1 MSKGNS
7 NILANCFKK
16 TTKNVRDYVPP
27 TVKQENIREGIPIK
41 FPENADLTYTADLL
55 PNILFE
61 EWPSEEEINSYDF
74 TNNGHKYS
82 DPNSNLIIFPF
93 SLRKETYS
101 SMVWLRPEEYMKK
114 KNLITAIKEKYENK
128 NYNYIKNKMDLAP
141 TNLLNFEYNNNESDK
156 EDEASENNN
165 NKDNNENIENKEN
178 ENK

>member
-41 FPENADLTYTADLL
+41 FPEMADLTYTADLL

-114 KNLITAIKEKYENK
+114 KI
-128 NYNYIKNKMDLAP
+128 
-141 TNLLNFEYNNNESDK
+141 
-156 EDEASENNN
+156 
-165 NKDNNENIENKEN
+165 
-178 ENK
+178 